1 MTETGSDVV
10 ERLRNPPF
18 VKFHDSEFGHDY
30 RVAREDDLR
39 ALLAVVEA
47 AQRVSDEWDGANGPT
62 VFAMNNLESKL
73 AALRS
78 QASDEGKSHPLDPP
92 DVSMFDSETR
102 LGRKASDEEK
112 NG

>member
-1 MTETGSDVV
+1 
-10 ERLRNPPF
+10 
-18 VKFHDSEFGHDY
+18 
-30 RVAREDDLR
+30 
-39 ALLAVVEA
+39 
-47 AQRVSDEWDGANGPT
+47 
-62 VFAMNNLESKL
+62 MNNLESKL
-73 AALRS
+73 AALHS